1 MVEKH
6 FVAPYNEFVV
16 KCNTDS
22 MISTTKLD
30 VETGD
35 KMGNL
40 VYEGFFHKVKIS
52 SNAKEVFL

>member
-1 MVEKH
+1 
-6 FVAPYNEFVV
+6 
-16 KCNTDS
+16 

-35 KMGNL
+35 QMGNL
-40 VYEGFFHKVKIS
+40 VYEGFSKVKIS